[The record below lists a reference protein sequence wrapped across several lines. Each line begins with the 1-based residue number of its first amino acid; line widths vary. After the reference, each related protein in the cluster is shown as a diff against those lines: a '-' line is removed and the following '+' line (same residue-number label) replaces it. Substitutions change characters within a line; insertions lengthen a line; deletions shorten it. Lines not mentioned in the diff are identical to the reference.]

1 MVVFFASFFCKFY
14 TRFSKIIF
22 FPDFSWGWRCK
33 VKMKEFSIMPA
44 DSRWSL
50 VRLPGLERH
59 EVYEGRTGNRE
70 KSIEDGLVV
79 FLSPELHRGPY
90 GVHGRYGSAFSNEL
104 KALARSAWCSYYGKS
119 DDEFLARYRCV
130 FKSGRF

>member
-1 MVVFFASFFCKFY
+1 MKL
-14 TRFSKIIF
+14 
-22 FPDFSWGWRCK
+22 
-33 VKMKEFSIMPA
+33 KEFSIMPA

-59 EVYEGRTGNRE
+59 EVYEGRTGNRK